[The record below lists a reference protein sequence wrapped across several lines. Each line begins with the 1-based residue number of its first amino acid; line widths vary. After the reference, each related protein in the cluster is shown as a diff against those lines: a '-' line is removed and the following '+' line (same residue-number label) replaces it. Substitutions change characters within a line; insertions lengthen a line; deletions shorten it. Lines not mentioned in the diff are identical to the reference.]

1 MKYFSNCT
9 TLDEVKST
17 YRALAKEHHPDKGG
31 DLETM
36 QHINRE
42 YSFAIA
48 KITSGQG
55 LSAEETEATI
65 LSAEK
70 YREALEKIIHVHDIV
85 IELVGTWIWVTGN
98 TYPHRSKEKGGTGIL
113 PEAGFLFARKKVAW
127 YFRSEEFKVRNF
139 KKMSL
144 DQIRNRYGSQSI
156 KSKADEKS
164 LS

>member
-1 MKYFSNCT
+1 MKYFHNCS
-9 TLDEVKST
+9 TLDEVKSL
-17 YRALAKEHHPDKGG
+17 YRTLAKENHPDKGG

-70 YREALEKIIHVHDIV
+70 YREALEKIIYVPGLE
-85 IELVGTWIWVTGN
+85 IELIGTWIWVRGN
-98 TYPHRSKEKGGTGIL
+98 TYPHRSKERGGTGIL
-113 PEAGFLFARKKVAW
+113 GEAGFFFAKKDRKSV
-127 YFRSEEFKVRNF
+127 V
-139 KKMSL
+139 
-144 DQIRNRYGSQSI
+144 
-156 KSKADEKS
+156 
-164 LS
+164 